1 VPFILNKPI
10 CGRGWILFLDEAECL
25 PFVEVDDSR
34 ANGASRGTARR
45 GFSEQKSRIGAS
57 GNHPIKRFV
66 GLFNTSINLN
76 FIDKS
81 QAKNLWDIETI
92 QHMKNED
99 ISSGWYGFIEW
110 IEEPSYIKNHSCPDC
125 PKHLPIL
132 LAVGNWIGSP
142 DSYLLDIVAKLKTI

>member
-1 VPFILNKPI
+1 MGKIADQCPSFLNKPI

-45 GFSEQKSRIGAS
+45 RIFRAKSRIGAS

-76 FIDKS
+76 NFIG
-81 QAKNLWDIETI
+81 QV
-92 QHMKNED
+92 
-99 ISSGWYGFIEW
+99 SS
-110 IEEPSYIKNHSCPDC
+110 
-125 PKHLPIL
+125 
-132 LAVGNWIGSP
+132 
-142 DSYLLDIVAKLKTI
+142 